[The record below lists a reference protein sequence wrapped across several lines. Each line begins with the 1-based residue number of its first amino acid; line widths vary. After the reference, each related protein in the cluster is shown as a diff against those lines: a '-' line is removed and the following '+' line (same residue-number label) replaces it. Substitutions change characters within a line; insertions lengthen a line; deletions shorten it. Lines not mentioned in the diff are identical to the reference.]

1 MDDASQVEVLYA
13 AEHLVEKVGHP
24 LMVQVHVDHLVMYT
38 FLNGRVWPFMKY
50 IAAVCEKSRE
60 GKFRY
65 CSDLAEVRIHKFH
78 HNVEIEKFLK
88 GLLGREAVEQAD
100 DVLVVD

>member
-1 MDDASQVEVLYA
+1 MDDASQVEVLDA

-24 LMVQVHVDHLVMYT
+24 LMVQVHVDHLVMCT
-38 FLNGRVWPFMKY
+38 FLNGGVWPFMKY
-50 IAAVCEKSRE
+50 IAAEKGRE
-60 GKFRY
+60 GKLRY